1 MLRFLLLSLGFTFCL
16 STHAQNHHPEYKRT
30 NHWYFGSGAG
40 LDFSS
45 GVPIADT
52 SAQAIYVTEGSCSIS
67 DTAGN
72 LLFYSDGWSGVYDKL
87 HQLMPNSDS
96 LKGNPSAYQSCLIV
110 PWPRNP
116 DKYFLF
122 TSDAGSVCQTPVC
135 NDTFPYGI
143 NYSIVDMSLN
153 NGLGDISIKNKFLMN
168 PAHEQLCATH
178 HEDGQS
184 VWVMSHQRNEEKYYA
199 WLITQ
204 NGIDTI
210 PVISELG
217 NSVNVPVFNLGL
229 KFSPDGTKLAGM
241 VAHLYSIAGIPD
253 SIELYDFDK
262 FTGFLSNRRTFAG
275 DFPQAWYYG
284 FAFSKL
290 SNYLYVNVNNYVQ
303 VPSGKNW
310 ILKIDINNNNIA
322 VFDSF
327 KFTYPFTGNRDLC
340 LDYNDNIYMPL
351 SDLDTLSAIYNASSP
366 NAYFAQNCLTLLGRK
381 NYWCLPNFISNYLGF
396 DPATTGKPEDI
407 FYHGDESFCIKAF
420 QSLKIDFTQ
429 NKITLPYFFREGQ
442 ILFTNLNGETLFSH
456 QIHSA
461 TITSQLPD
469 IQENIVLVTL
479 KDDLHVCTQKY
490 SQNK

>member
-16 STHAQNHHPEYKRT
+16 SLYAQNHHPEYKRT
-30 NHWYFGSGAG
+30 NHWFFGRGAG

-45 GVPIADT
+45 GLPVADT
-52 SAQAIYVTEGSCSIS
+52 SAQAIYVTEGTCSIS

-96 LKGNPSAYQSCLIV
+96 LNGNPSAYQSCLIV

-122 TSDAGSVCQTPVC
+122 TSGVGSYCQTPVC
-135 NDTFPYGI
+135 NDTGAKGI
-143 NYSIVDMSLN
+143 YYSIIDMTLN
-153 NGLGDISIKNKFLMN
+153 NGFGDIAIKNEFLMR

-184 VWVMSHQRNEEKYYA
+184 VWVMAHQRNEEKYHA
-199 WLITQ
+199 WLISQ

-210 PVISELG
+210 PVISEIG
-217 NSVNVPVFNLGL
+217 NSVQTPASNLGL

-241 VAHLYSIAGIPD
+241 VAHLYSFAGIPD
-253 SIELYDFDK
+253 SIELYDFNK
-262 FTGFLSNRRTFAG
+262 STGFLSNRRTFAG

-284 FAFSKL
+284 FAFSKQ
-290 SNYLYVNVNNYVQ
+290 SNFLYVNVNNYLY

-310 ILKIDINNNNIA
+310 TLKIDIANNSIT

-327 KFTYPFTGNRDLC
+327 LVTYHNSYIQDFC
-340 LDYNDNIYMPL
+340 LDANDNIYMPL
-351 SDLDTLSAIYNASSP
+351 CNTDTLSAIYNASSQ
-366 NAYFAQNCLTLLGRK
+366 NAQFMQNCLTLSGRK
-381 NYWCLPNFISNYLGF
+381 NDWCLPNFISSYFGF
-396 DPATTGKPEDI
+396 DPATSGNPEDV
-407 FYHGDESFCIKAF
+407 FYHGDESFCVKAF
-420 QSLKIDFTQ
+420 QLMKVDFLQST
-429 NKITLPYFFREGQ
+429 ITLPYFFREGQ
-442 ILFTNLNGETLFSH
+442 ILLTNLKGETLFSH

-461 TITSQLPD
+461 AITSQLPD
-469 IQENIVLVTL
+469 IQEKIVLVTL
-479 KDDLHVCTQKY
+479 KDDLHICTQKY